1 MLTKEN
7 YKIVHVSY
15 ILMRNFESTKTIKTT
30 KLTSVL
36 LFGPL
41 ARQMPVGSQYHAIR
55 AFLYQAMDEYQM
67 HTDDSNFSCGNND
80 PFLISPLKIH
90 QLRVPTI
97 KKLLSYCHL
106 LRKCTSNQMINR
118 DMLNQ
123 VLITSY

>member
-1 MLTKEN
+1 
-7 YKIVHVSY
+7 
-15 ILMRNFESTKTIKTT
+15 MRNFESNKTIKTA

-97 KKLLSYCHL
+97 KKTSILLSVIEKMYLKPNDKSGHAQPGFNNEL
-106 LRKCTSNQMINR
+106 LSMVNNT
-118 DMLNQ
+118 
-123 VLITSY
+123 LIY